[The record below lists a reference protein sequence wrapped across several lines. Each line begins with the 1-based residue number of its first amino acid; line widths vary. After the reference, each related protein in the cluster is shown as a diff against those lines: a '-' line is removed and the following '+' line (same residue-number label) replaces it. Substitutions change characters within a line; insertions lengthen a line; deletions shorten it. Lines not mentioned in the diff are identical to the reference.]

1 MAGGEGLCPE
11 FTSLEEAAK
20 PVKSSLFPV
29 SGLRRTVAGELTADA
44 IRTILDG
51 LTSRGIDLSGAR
63 LLLDLETLRCR
74 MQKRF
79 AYLYTHSPE
88 LPTIEKAYL
97 DLKDTLQVSRLL
109 DPESQLNS
117 GKEQQMVHGRSIE
130 AFQVAAAAAAAAG
143 GSQTAPTPLRMEML
157 VVSEQQAAE
166 ASNYIAFYGFMNIL
180 AVGLLFY
187 IARAQ

>member
-11 FTSLEEAAK
+11 VTSLEEASK
-20 PVKSSLFPV
+20 PVKSTLFPV
-29 SGLRRTVAGELTADA
+29 SGLRRTVAGDLTADA

-74 MQKRF
+74 MKKRF
-79 AYLYTHSPE
+79 AYLYTHSLE

-117 GKEQQMVHGRSIE
+117 GKEQQMVHGRRIE
-130 AFQVAAAAAAAAG
+130 PFQAAG
-143 GSQTAPTPLRMEML
+143 GSQTTPTPLRMEML
-157 VVSEQQAAE
+157 AVSEQQAAE
-166 ASNYIAFYGFMNIL
+166 ASNYIAFYGFMNVL

>member
-1 MAGGEGLCPE
+1 
-11 FTSLEEAAK
+11 
-20 PVKSSLFPV
+20 
-29 SGLRRTVAGELTADA
+29 
-44 IRTILDG
+44 
-51 LTSRGIDLSGAR
+51 
-63 LLLDLETLRCR
+63 

-79 AYLYTHSPE
+79 SYLYRYSPE
-88 LPTIEKAYL
+88 LPTIEKAYV
-97 DLKDTLQVSRLL
+97 DLKDILQVSRLL

-117 GKEQQMVHGRSIE
+117 GKEQQMVHGRRIE
-130 AFQVAAAAAAAAG
+130 AFQAAVAAEAAAAAAG

-157 VVSEQQAAE
+157 AVSEQQAAE